1 MRKLAVAL
9 ALSTTALASPALARD
24 HSWYV
29 GVEGGPNIVED
40 INYDIAG
47 VSRAGTVNSDYGY
60 TVDGVTG
67 YDFGAF
73 RLEAEVGYQHA
84 SLDSYASTLTTPA
97 YTTGGLLTAAPAG
110 TYNYAG
116 GSTSALS
123 FMVNGLL
130 DFGSD
135 DGIQGFVGGG
145 AGVARIKASGY
156 ALNTNGPFLDDSDTV
171 FAWQGIAGIRAPIS
185 DHVDVSLKY
194 KFFNADNVKM

>member
-40 INYDIAG
+40 IQYDIGSANQAG
-47 VSRAGTVNSDYGY
+47 VVNSKYGY
-60 TVDGVTG
+60 SVDGNVG

-84 SLDSYASTLTTPA
+84 NLDSYYSSLGTPY
-97 YTTGGLLTAAPAG
+97 YTTGGALASAPAS
-110 TYNYAG
+110 TFDHAS

-130 DFGSD
+130 DFGDD
-135 DGIQGFVGGG
+135 DGVQGFVGGG
-145 AGVARIKASGY
+145 AGVA
-156 ALNTNGPFLDDSDTV
+156 
-171 FAWQGIAGIRAPIS
+171 
-185 DHVDVSLKY
+185 
-194 KFFNADNVKM
+194 